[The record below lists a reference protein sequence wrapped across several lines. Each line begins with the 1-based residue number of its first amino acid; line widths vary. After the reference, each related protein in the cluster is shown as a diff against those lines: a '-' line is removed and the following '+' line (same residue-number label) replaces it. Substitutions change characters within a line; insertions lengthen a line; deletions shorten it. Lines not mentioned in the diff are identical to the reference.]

1 MRSAAALIILF
12 LNLPAFPQEADTS
25 AHFFTGFQVHYGYII
40 PHSGRIEAVSGT
52 NPVGFEIDLN
62 WLNTSYKSWKVFN
75 AFRISGFQLGYFNFQ
90 NHDVLGSAFV
100 ATAFTE
106 PVIAHGKR
114 YIFSFRG
121 GAGLSYHTRLY
132 DSIENPLNNFFSTRI
147 SFPLYINARLSYRI
161 SRSTLANFSGYYN
174 HISNGGVKQPNMGMN
189 FPTLS
194 VGIQYFPHQIPVLR
208 REYTSEMKLKPGL
221 SFLIQGLSGYRVVDK
236 TELFPEKGTF
246 ALGLHVRA
254 SKQLKPYYA
263 LNTGAEFI
271 SDGAIKETIKR
282 ENLGMDHKR
291 LAFTAGQDFLFGNA
305 VFTQYFGFYLYSPYK
320 ARNKVYQ
327 KYELAYKLNPNFL
340 FGVYLK
346 AHAYVAEIMGLNISY
361 IL

>member
-1 MRSAAALIILF
+1 MRFAAVIILF
-12 LNLPAFPQEADTS
+12 INLPAFAQEADTS
-25 AHFFTGFQVHYGYII
+25 SYFSEGFQIQYGFII
-40 PHSGRIEAVSGT
+40 PHSEKIEAVSGT
-52 NPVGFEIDLN
+52 NPIGFEINLN
-62 WLNTSYKSWKVFN
+62 RFNTSYKSWKVFN
-75 AFRISGFQLGYFNFQ
+75 AFRITGFQLGYFNFQ
-90 NHDVLGSAFV
+90 NKMLGSAFV

-114 YIFSFRG
+114 CLFSVRG

-147 SFPLYINARLSYRI
+147 SFPLYVNARFSYRMN
-161 SRSTLANFSGYYN
+161 RSTLFTFSGFYN
-174 HISNGGVKQPNMGMN
+174 HISNGGVKQPNIGMN

-194 VGIQYFPHQIPVLR
+194 LGIQYFPKQIPVLNR
-208 REYTSEMKLKPGL
+208 GFTSAMKLKPGL
-221 SFLIQGLSGYRVVDK
+221 SFLVQGLSGYRVVDK
-236 TELFPEKGTF
+236 TEFYPEKGTF
-246 ALGLHVRA
+246 AFGLHMRT

-263 LNTGAEFI
+263 LNAGAEFI
-271 SDGAIKETIKR
+271 VDGAIKEMIKR
-282 ENLGMDHKR
+282 KNLDIDHKR
-291 LAFTAGQDFLFGNA
+291 LALTAGHDFLFGNA
-305 VFTQYFGFYLYSPYK
+305 VFTQYFGFYVYSPYK

-327 KYELAYKLNPNFL
+327 KYELAYKLNPKFL